1 GGTAKEL
8 PVELEN
14 IPSYT
19 VVNGIEPKIT
29 LEIMMTNFVYAPVE
43 KRKAVGNVNFYSDG
57 KIMCTVDLV
66 TKDGCGADIHEHRP
80 SIYENVLEWFKQ
92 LID

>member
-1 GGTAKEL
+1 MYDYGFSVSESRKVSFDSSDLRVNVAGGTAKEL

-19 VVNGIEPKIT
+19 VVNSIEPKIT

-43 KRKAVGNVNFYSDG
+43 KRKAVGKVNFYSDG
-57 KIMCTVDLV
+57 KIMCTVDL
-66 TKDGCGADIHEHRP
+66 
-80 SIYENVLEWFKQ
+80 
-92 LID
+92 